1 MVPLFAALLGL
12 VLFAQVPNAVQ
23 SIGISLVSNGL
34 IALSID
40 RIRSRIDWRLAAAVA
55 SAGMAVAGY
64 SVIDAYGTRLNG
76 DWIGFT
82 AWLVIADTLT
92 FLAVAASLRGKALWL
107 ELATMKLRIVG
118 SGLLGVASFSVL
130 GVEPKSSWDRCRFE
144 RGESP
149 LFGAFW
155 SHLARRALVCSSC
168 LGSIT
173 DLLRTTSRDAV
184 KLALTCLVPDRR

>member
-23 SIGISLVSNGL
+23 SIGISLVSGGL

-40 RIRSRIDWRLAAAVA
+40 RIRSRIDWRLAAAAA

-118 SGLLGVASFSVL
+118 SGLLGVASFSVFL
-130 GVEPKSSWDRCRFE
+130 WALSQNPVGIVVALREVSLLFSV
-144 RGESP
+144 
-149 LFGAFW
+149 LFGVILHGERLSALRA
-155 SHLARRALVCSSC
+155 SAALLICCGLLLATR
-168 LGSIT
+168 
-173 DLLRTTSRDAV
+173 
-184 KLALTCLVPDRR
+184 